1 MPKVDEYHDL
11 REVFATARAI
21 SAGTEG
27 VGGPG
32 AVGRSVAVVTPGRLV
47 LSVGCP
53 PASAISAEMLG
64 GIRQLV
70 PEHPKQQITVI
81 ANNDVVAAN
90 VFTAREANGLIPFF
104 GYLLGMAAD
113 GHTVVVFEG
122 HPSALSAG
130 CEGATLLLVDG
141 GIAGWLQADWTA
153 VAMAAMRVPV
163 VVLFGRDGSV
173 KKFLGGGGETGE
185 AGAAGVAAET
195 GAKAAPT
202 TGPAVRKRWWW
213 PFGGRG

>member
-1 MPKVDEYHDL
+1 MPKVDETHDL

-21 SAGTEG
+21 SAGTAG
-27 VGGPG
+27 VGGSG
-32 AVGRSVAVVTPGRLV
+32 AAGGSVAVVTQGRLV
-47 LSVGCP
+47 MSVGCP
-53 PASAISAEMLG
+53 PASAISGEMLA

-90 VFTAREANGLIPFF
+90 AFTAPEANGLIPFF
-104 GYLLGMAAD
+104 GYLLRMVAD

-122 HPSALSAG
+122 HPSALAAG

-141 GIAGWLQADWTA
+141 GIAGWLEADWIA
-153 VAMAAMRVPV
+153 VATGAMRVPLV
-163 VVLFGRDGSV
+163 MMFGRDGSV
-173 KKFLGGGGETGE
+173 KKFLRGGRGTGE
-185 AGAAGVAAET
+185 AGAAGTAAET
-195 GAKAAPT
+195 GAKTAPT
-202 TGPAVRKRWWW
+202 TGPAVRRWWW